1 MSEKN
6 KKKQAAGKGS
16 SSVSVESYK
25 KKIVTFLQT
34 GSKKTMSLSELE
46 SKCKTKRSGRDNFV
60 QAFSELRTE
69 GVVMMKKGMKTAL
82 CSRMHVYPGTVTRL
96 SRTFGF
102 ASADE
107 GVEYFIPGKCM
118 LGAMPGDRV
127 LISPI
132 PSRSGEPE
140 GEVLDILEFGS
151 SQLAGRIEYEDG
163 KPYLVPDTAS
173 RSHVIIVKEE
183 SVPFENG
190 DKVLAEIVYRGR
202 RHAEH
207 KVKITLV
214 FGSSEYAAS
223 TAASILAVHGAPTV
237 FPDEV
242 LKEARKIAE
251 GGVQEYS
258 FNNREDLRGLD
269 IFTIDSAE
277 SKDLDDAVSV
287 ERTRK
292 GYCLGV
298 HIADVSHYVKGN
310 SALDKEAL
318 LRGTSIYY
326 ADKVIPML
334 PKELSNGICSLNP
347 DEDRLTLSA
356 FMELDKEGN
365 MLSYRFCKSVI
376 RSRVKGVYSEIN
388 SILEGRETPA
398 VAEKYAAVRE
408 DIALMDELADRL
420 IARKKQRSAPEIET
434 TESKLLIGEDGICYD
449 VQPRER
455 GKTERIIE
463 EFMLTANEAAAKLA
477 RDKKVPFVYRIHEAP
492 PEAKAE
498 ALHELLPKYGF
509 ECPHFSEFRPV
520 HAAKILEEAKGTD
533 KFEAVNMLVLRSM
546 AKAKYSHEPLGHFG
560 LVLEDYAHFTSPI
573 RRYPDLAIHR
583 IITDILAGYNNE
595 WLSKRYEGFAV
606 NAAERSSAAEL
617 RAVTI
622 ERECE
627 DCYKAEYMKAHIGE
641 SFTAKISGV
650 TEFGFYAELP
660 NTVEGLVH
668 IRTLPEGEYDY
679 CEPVSLTEKFS
690 GVTYALG
697 QTVQVICAAVNVSDG
712 IIDFVL
718 DDEQEENK

>member
-1 MSEKN
+1 MAEKS
-6 KKKQAAGKGS
+6 KKKQSEKKS
-16 SSVSVESYK
+16 SSVVSVESYK
-25 KKIVTFLQT
+25 NKIVTFLKAY
-34 GSKKTMSLSELE
+34 GKKTMPLSELE
-46 SKCKTKRSGRDNFV
+46 AKCRTKKSGRDNFAA
-60 QAFSELRTE
+60 AFSQLRNE
-69 GVVMMKKGMKTAL
+69 GVVMMKKGMKAAL
-82 CSRMHVYPGTVTRL
+82 CSRIDVFPGAVTRL

-102 ASADE
+102 AVTDD
-107 GVEYFIPGKCM
+107 GIEYFIPGKCM

-140 GEVLDILEFGS
+140 GEILDILEFGS
-151 SQLAGRIEYEDG
+151 SQLTGRIEFDDG

-173 RSHVIIVKEE
+173 KNHVIIVREE
-183 SVPFENG
+183 SIPFENG

-207 KVKITLV
+207 KVRITLV

-223 TAASILAVHGAPTV
+223 SAASILAVHGAPTA

-258 FNNREDLRGLD
+258 FNNREDLRD
-269 IFTIDSAE
+269 MTIFTIDGAE

-287 ERTRK
+287 EKTRK

-310 SALDKEAL
+310 SAIDKEAL

-326 ADKVIPML
+326 ANKVIPML

-356 FMELDKEGN
+356 FMELDNEGN

-388 SILEGRETPA
+388 RILDGTEAPEIA
-398 VAEKYAAVRE
+398 DKYSAVRKN
-408 DIALMDELADRL
+408 IMLMNELADKL
-420 IARKKQRSAPEIET
+420 IAKKKLRHAPEIET
-434 TESKLLIGEDGICYD
+434 TESKLIIDENGVCCD
-449 VQPRER
+449 VIPRER
-455 GKTERIIE
+455 GKAERIIE
-463 EFMLTANEAAAKLA
+463 EFMLTANEAAARLA
-477 RDKKVPFVYRIHEAP
+477 KDKKVPFVYRIHEAP
-492 PEAKAE
+492 PEAKTE
-498 ALHELLPKYGF
+498 ALHEILPKYGF
-509 ECPHFSEFRPV
+509 ECPHFSEFKPA
-520 HAAKILEEAKGTD
+520 HAAKILESAKDTD

-560 LVLEDYAHFTSPI
+560 LVLDDYAHFTSPI

-583 IITDILAGYNNE
+583 IITDILAGYNGE
-595 WLSKRYEGFAV
+595 WLSKRYEGFAI
-606 NAAERSSAAEL
+606 NAADRSSAAEI

-641 SFTAKISGV
+641 SFTARISGV
-650 TEFGFYAELP
+650 TEFGFYVELP

-690 GVTYALG
+690 GTTYALG
-697 QTVQVICAAVNVSDG
+697 QTVRVICAAVNVSDG
-712 IIDFVL
+712 TIDFVL
-718 DDEQEENK
+718 DDEQEEA

>member
-1 MSEKN
+1 MAEKS
-6 KKKQAAGKGS
+6 KKKQSEKKS
-16 SSVSVESYK
+16 SSVVSVESYK
-25 KKIVTFLQT
+25 NKIVTFLKAY
-34 GSKKTMSLSELE
+34 GKKTMPLSELE
-46 SKCKTKRSGRDNFV
+46 AKCRTKKSGRDNFAA
-60 QAFSELRTE
+60 AFSQLRNE
-69 GVVMMKKGMKTAL
+69 GVVMMKKGMKAAL
-82 CSRMHVYPGTVTRL
+82 CSRIDVFPGAVTRL

-102 ASADE
+102 AVTDD
-107 GVEYFIPGKCM
+107 GIEYFIPGKCM

-140 GEVLDILEFGS
+140 GEILDILEFGS
-151 SQLAGRIEYEDG
+151 SQLTGRIEFDDG

-173 RSHVIIVKEE
+173 KNHVIIVREE
-183 SVPFENG
+183 SIPFENG

-207 KVKITLV
+207 KVRITLV

-223 TAASILAVHGAPTV
+223 SAASILAVHGAPTA

-258 FNNREDLRGLD
+258 FNNREDLRD
-269 IFTIDSAE
+269 MTIFTIDGAE

-287 ERTRK
+287 EKTRK

-310 SALDKEAL
+310 SAIDKEAL

-356 FMELDKEGN
+356 FMELDNEGN

-388 SILEGRETPA
+388 RILDGTEAPEIAG
-398 VAEKYAAVRE
+398 KYSAVRKN
-408 DIALMDELADRL
+408 IMLMNELADKL
-420 IARKKQRSAPEIET
+420 IAKKKLRHAPEIET
-434 TESKLLIGEDGICYD
+434 TESKLIIDENGVCCD
-449 VQPRER
+449 VIPRER
-455 GKTERIIE
+455 GKAERIIE
-463 EFMLTANEAAAKLA
+463 EFMLTANEAAARLA
-477 RDKKVPFVYRIHEAP
+477 KDKKVPFVYRIHEAP

-498 ALHELLPKYGF
+498 ALHEILPKYGF
-509 ECPHFSEFRPV
+509 ECPHFSEFKPA
-520 HAAKILEEAKGTD
+520 HAAKILESAKDTD

-560 LVLEDYAHFTSPI
+560 LVLDDYAHFTSPI

-583 IITDILAGYNNE
+583 IITDILAGYNGE
-595 WLSKRYEGFAV
+595 WLSKRYEGFAI
-606 NAAERSSAAEL
+606 NAADRSSAAEI

-641 SFTAKISGV
+641 SFTARISGV
-650 TEFGFYAELP
+650 TEFGFYVELP

-690 GVTYALG
+690 GTTYALG
-697 QTVQVICAAVNVSDG
+697 QTVRVICAAVNVSDG
-712 IIDFVL
+712 TIDFVL
-718 DDEQEENK
+718 DDEQEEA

>member
-1 MSEKN
+1 MAEKP
-6 KKKQAAGKGS
+6 KKKQSEKKRSSAAT
-16 SSVSVESYK
+16 VESYRN
-25 KKIVTFLQT
+25 KIVTFLKAY
-34 GSKKTMSLSELE
+34 GKKSMPLSELE
-46 SKCKTKRSGRDNFV
+46 SKCRTKKAGRENFTA
-60 QAFSELRTE
+60 AFSELRTE
-69 GVVMMKKGMKTAL
+69 GVVMMKKGMKAAL
-82 CSRMHVYPGTVTRL
+82 CSRINVYPGMVTRL

-102 ASADE
+102 AVTDD
-107 GVEYFIPGKCM
+107 GTEYFIPGKCM
-118 LGAMPGDRV
+118 LGAMPNDRV

-132 PSRSGEPE
+132 ASRSGEPE
-140 GEVLDILEFGS
+140 GEILDILEFGS
-151 SQLAGRIEYEDG
+151 SQLTGKIEYEDG
-163 KPYLVPDTAS
+163 RPYLVPDTAS
-173 RSHVIIVKEE
+173 RNHIIIVREE
-183 SVPFENG
+183 SIPFENG

-223 TAASILAVHGAPTV
+223 SAASILVIHGAPTA
-237 FPDEV
+237 FPEEV
-242 LKEARKIAE
+242 LKEARKISE

-258 FNNREDLRGLD
+258 VNNREDLRD
-269 IFTIDSAE
+269 MTIFTIDSAE
-277 SKDLDDAVSV
+277 SKDLDDAVSLQK
-287 ERTRK
+287 TRK

-334 PKELSNGICSLNP
+334 PQELSNGICSLNP
-347 DEDRLTLSA
+347 NEDRLTLSA
-356 FMELDKEGN
+356 FMELDKEGA

-388 SILEGRETPA
+388 HILDGSEND
-398 VAEKYAAVRE
+398 
-408 DIALMDELADRL
+408 DIAQKYKEVRSSIMLMNELADKL
-420 IARKKQRSAPEIET
+420 IARKKLRSAPEIET
-434 TESKLLIGEDGICYD
+434 NESKLLIGEDGICYD
-449 VQPRER
+449 VMPRER
-455 GKTERIIE
+455 GKSERIIE

-477 RDKKVPFVYRIHEAP
+477 KEKKVPFVYRIHEAP
-492 PEAKAE
+492 PEAKTE
-498 ALHELLPKYGF
+498 ALHEILPKYGF
-509 ECPHFSEFRPV
+509 ECPHFSEFKPI
-520 HAAKILEEAKGTD
+520 HAAKILESARGTD

-546 AKAKYSHEPLGHFG
+546 AKAKYSPEPLGHFG

-583 IITDILAGYNNE
+583 IITDILAGYNSD
-595 WLSKRYEGFAV
+595 WLSKRYAGFAV
-606 NAAERSSAAEL
+606 NAADRSSAAEI

-668 IRTLPEGEYDY
+668 IRSLPEGEYDY
-679 CEPVSLTEKFS
+679 TEPVSLTERFTGIS
-690 GVTYALG
+690 YTLG
-697 QTVQVICAAVNVSDG
+697 QTVQVVCAAVNVSDG
-712 IIDFVL
+712 TIDFVID
-718 DDEQEENK
+718 DDEQEDI